1 MATSVVFIKS
11 FENEKFRF
19 ENEILG
25 RNGLFYRIILQ
36 QKTSAQLSEVFHNMT
51 LLSRLL
57 DYNNINS

>member
-1 MATSVVFIKS
+1 MATSAVFIKS

-36 QKTSAQLSEVFHNMT
+36 QKTSAQLSEVIRNDAFEQAAITN
-51 LLSRLL
+51 R
-57 DYNNINS
+57 N